1 MMIMRIREDLSLTCA
16 ALRSLNGAN
25 IHNGTGLI
33 AAYQHAVE
41 VAANPRTPKAIMPA
55 ALAHVARCEAALR
68 EMVGSRLPDTS
79 ERACERAMETWKW
92 ITEDLKAALSN
103 TPIPLNPTESS

>member
-1 MMIMRIREDLSLTCA
+1 MMTPIMRIREDLSLTFA

-41 VAANPRTPKAIMPA
+41 VAASPRTPKAIMPA
-55 ALAHVARCEAALR
+55 AVAHVARCEAALR
-68 EMVGSRLPDTS
+68 EMVGGR
-79 ERACERAMETWKW
+79 
-92 ITEDLKAALSN
+92 
-103 TPIPLNPTESS
+103 